1 MLLNIL
7 GNMQQNAKIGES
19 TSVAEVLFNHGKR
32 KGLPMRRVAQAP
44 FYVLRGAGMPAV
56 LIETGF
62 LTEKKEARLLA
73 SSSYQEKLAGSLAE
87 GISSYL
93 AHM

>member
-1 MLLNIL
+1 
-7 GNMQQNAKIGES
+7 
-19 TSVAEVLFNHGKR
+19 
-32 KGLPMRRVAQAP
+32 MRRVAQAP